1 MAGGK
6 LSPRQKMINMMYL
19 VLIALLALNVSKE
32 VLDAFVLINQGL
44 VRTTINFANKN
55 DKVYANFESAAAS
68 NEQVAGPWKRKAFQV
83 RDEANAIVGY
93 LEDLKVELV
102 IKIEGLDPD
111 ERELAEEKM
120 LTKEGVENKADT
132 DKPATMMLN
141 EGKGKALRKE
151 MEKFREFMISM
162 IKPKD
167 TQFKEAIQA
176 ALDTDD
182 PPAHGDEPQH
192 TWESEFFEHLPA
204 IAVICNMSQMQSSVR
219 NAEAEIIG
227 YLEKEIDGESM
238 KFNKVEA
245 IVIPQKTYVTK
256 GDTFRADIF
265 LAASDSLTA
274 PTVTVGDVD
283 TVGPGAYVMQGEF
296 DSLVIKGGKGKL
308 LIPGITVGEFQ
319 YEGIVHQKT
328 TTGAKLYAFKS
339 KYTIAEP
346 SINVSPDKMN
356 VFYIGPDN
364 PVTVS
369 VSGFGAKQVKP
380 SLSGVKGS
388 IRPDSRRPGGYIVS
402 VQSPG
407 KCFIAVQAELS
418 PGQWKPMGKKEFRV
432 KRTPPPI
439 ASFMGV
445 EGEGSLTPGKLKAAK
460 GVMAKMKNFDFELK
474 YKVTSF
480 ELSVDVGGG
489 VFQTMKAKGNRL
501 TPTMIKYLK
510 KAKKGQRVMI
520 ESVKAKS
527 PKTIEEKIPGVSI
540 KVK

>member
-6 LSPRQKMINMMYL
+6 QSPRQKMINMMYL

-44 VRTTINFANKN
+44 VRTTANFSNKN

-68 NEQVAGPWKRKAFQV
+68 NQAVAGPWKRKAFQV

-102 IKIEGLDPD
+102 IKIEGLDPG

-120 LTKEGVENKADT
+120 LTKEGVENKSDT
-132 DKPATMMLN
+132 DKPATMMMN
-141 EGKGKALRKE
+141 EMKGTALKNE
-151 MEKFREFMISM
+151 MIKFREFMVSM
-162 IKPKD
+162 VKPQD
-167 TQFKEAIQA
+167 TQFKDAIQA
-176 ALDTDD
+176 ALETDD
-182 PPAHGDEPQH
+182 PPPVGDNPSIS
-192 TWESEFFEHLPA
+192 WESEFFEHLPA
-204 IAVICNMSQMQSSVR
+204 IAVICNMSQMQANVR

-245 IVIPQKTYVTK
+245 IVIPEKTYVTK

-274 PTVTVGDVD
+274 PSVTIGDVD

-296 DSLVIKGGKGKL
+296 DSLIIVAGKGKL
-308 LIPGITVGEFQ
+308 KIPGITTGEFM

-328 TTGAKLYAFKS
+328 TTGEKLYAFRS
-339 KYTIAEP
+339 GYTIAEP

-380 SLSGVKGS
+380 SISTGS
-388 IRPDSRRPGGYIVS
+388 MRADARRPGGYIVTVS
-402 VQSPG
+402 KPG
-407 KCFIAVQAELS
+407 KAFITVQAEIS
-418 PGQWKPMGKKEFRV
+418 PGQWKNMGKKEFRV

-439 ASFMGV
+439 ASFMKV
-445 EGEGSLTPGKLKAAK
+445 EGEGSLSPGRLKAAQ
-460 GVMAKMKNFDFELK
+460 GIMAKMKNFDFELK

-489 VFQTMKAKGNRL
+489 VFQTLKSSNNRL
-501 TPTMIKYLK
+501 TPNMKKYLK
-510 KAKKGQRVMI
+510 KAKKGQRI
-520 ESVKAKS
+520 IFENVKAKS
-527 PKTIEEKIPGVSI
+527 PKTIEEKIPGISI